1 VSGDLTPQRRDLRL
15 SDAERERVVARLQV
29 AVTEGRLTL
38 DEFQERVDGV
48 LNARTYG
55 EIEPYLADLPVS
67 AAQPLAAREELELRA
82 TATSL
87 RRRGGWVVPRKLIVR
102 NRAGTTKLDF
112 TEAAI
117 SFPVINVVLDVW
129 AGSTILVLPAGAS
142 VDADAVEMAAGSLTV
157 RRLATAREPA
167 SGPHFVVSGNSRAGS
182 VTIRPQRRF
191 WRWRW

>member
-1 VSGDLTPQRRDLRL
+1 VTGDLTPQRRDLRL

-29 AVTEGRLTL
+29 AVAEGRLTL

-48 LNARTYG
+48 LRSRTYG

-67 AAQPLAAREELELRA
+67 AAQPVAPRDEIELRA

-87 RRRGGWVVPRKLIVR
+87 RRRGAWVVPRKLIVR

-117 SFPVINVVLDVW
+117 AFPEIDIVLDVW
-129 AGSTILVLPAGAS
+129 AGSTILVLPEGAS

-157 RRLATAREPA
+157 RRMPTTPDRAT
-167 SGPHFVVSGNSRAGS
+167 GPHFVVSGNSRAGS
-182 VTIRPQRRF
+182 VVIRPLRRF